1 MMKPTA
7 EELLKEYITCLDSQ
21 FSWIDDHSS
30 FAGEGAAQEQ
40 PKESFAPFIVSF
52 TLFFFLLFLLLLL
65 LLFRIYSS

>member
-1 MMKPTA
+1 MMTPTA
-7 EELLKEYITCLDSQ
+7 KELLKEYITCLDSQ
-21 FSWIDDHSS
+21 FSRIDDHSS

-52 TLFFFLLFLLLLL
+52 ILLLFLLLL